1 MSDTDA
7 PSITHHAAPSGHWS
21 SCLTVRDG
29 VEIWF
34 AGGPRTGRLGYTL
47 TSREGADA
55 AVAAECLKLDIKAD
69 GLTKAEFHKTRRL
82 ADAELARVIDQNRS
96 PSSVEISYEK
106 SLTSDDYSVVSVKI
120 DGELCAYLAA
130 IDDTECECPFVGYP
144 VTELEDVEAI
154 VASAIGTGSR
164 PLI

>member
-29 VEIWF
+29 IEIWF

-55 AVAAECLKLDIKAD
+55 AVSAECLKLDIKAE
-69 GLTKAEFHKTRRL
+69 GLTEADLIKAKRL
-82 ADAELARVIDQNRS
+82 TEAQLDKIIEQNRLPQARKS
-96 PSSVEISYEK
+96 TSTEAKQATNTISK
-106 SLTSDDYSVVSVKI
+106 K
-120 DGELCAYLAA
+120 
-130 IDDTECECPFVGYP
+130 
-144 VTELEDVEAI
+144 
-154 VASAIGTGSR
+154 
-164 PLI
+164 